1 MKPILI
7 ILTVVL
13 LIVVFLFQCC
23 INTKLEKEAVVRKK
37 CKDYLKNKYSK
48 EFEILQFKQF
58 FHGGIWKYETDLEAA
73 PTDNELLKFWIRY
86 DAKNRIV
93 ARDDYKKV
101 FWEYQI
107 EQELRPII
115 SDKYK
120 LLEFDSR
127 LSKNGSII
135 FVNSNLEFYPD
146 YHEMISNIELP
157 VLHLSI
163 RIAGMPKAG
172 EQGLDCFVKLSEVL
186 AKTAFVKSEFSV
198 YFYDKAILNND
209 KNNFTTNSNQ
219 LNESFCKQQ
228 LFFKITNR
236 LKAPQLEDLNL
247 LLVNYAS
254 DSLFK
259 TNKQLFEKA
268 EKARKEGKPEEALEV
283 YLKIVSSVS
292 DYRYTTNAPA
302 EAAYSIESA
311 FYAGEILEQHEK
323 QEQAMDLYKGIV
335 RRMEYEEVKLNLSDF
350 YKKAKQKLEEEKK

>member
-1 MKPILI
+1 MKLTIIAVLILI
-7 ILTVVL
+7 SILFWT
-13 LIVVFLFQCC
+13 C
-23 INTKLEKEAVVRKK
+23 INVKLESEKIVREK
-37 CKDYLKNKYSK
+37 CKEYLEAKYSK

-58 FHGGIWKYETDLEAA
+58 FHGGIWKYETEIEAV
-73 PTDNELLKFWIRY
+73 PSDNQMLTFWMKY
-86 DAKNRIV
+86 DAKEKRVIS
-93 ARDDYKKV
+93 DEYKKA
-101 FWEYQI
+101 FWERQI
-107 EQELRPII
+107 EQELRSII
-115 SDKYK
+115 SDKYE

-127 LSKNGSII
+127 LSKNGSIV
-135 FVNSNLEFYPD
+135 FVNSDLEFYPD

-163 RIAGMPKAG
+163 RIAGMPEAG
-172 EQGLDCFVKLSEVL
+172 EQGLDCFIKLSEVL
-186 AKTAFVKSEFSV
+186 AKTAFVKSKFSV
-198 YFYDKAILNND
+198 YFYDKSILNND
-209 KNNFTTNSNQ
+209 KNNFTTNSDR
-219 LNESFCKQQ
+219 LNRAFCKKQ

-236 LKAPQLEDLNL
+236 LKVPQLEDINP
-247 LLVNYAS
+247 LLVDYAS

-268 EKARKEGKPEEALEV
+268 EKARKEGKPDEALEL

-292 DYRYTTNAPA
+292 DYRCTTNATA

-350 YKKAKQKLEEEKK
+350 YKKAKQKLEEKK